1 MNVLVLI
8 TEEHPDG
15 VVVDADAPH
24 FSPLDQ
30 GIHRGD
36 GIFESALLRGGRVR
50 KLERHL
56 WRLARSAGLVHM
68 DIPGPEQW
76 QTAVE
81 RAVEAWDGEASPD
94 DFEGEALIK
103 LMAMRGY
110 GPENPEGHAWVQ
122 LTPLARS
129 WRPDGP
135 IRVSLLDRGFDSL
148 APQRG
153 AWLLVG
159 AKTLSY
165 GINMAAVREAK
176 SRGDD
181 DVIFVTIDGVVLEAP
196 TSTVIVKKGRT
207 LHTTP
212 TEVGVL
218 PGTTQMALY
227 DAAPAHGWDVQY
239 TKLTPQDLFEAD
251 AVWLSSSGRLLSQ
264 VGWIDG
270 KQLSLDNVAHA
281 ELSEILDQN
290 T

>member
-1 MNVLVLI
+1 MNVLVLL
-8 TEEHPDG
+8 TESHPDG
-15 VVVDADAPH
+15 VVVDASAPH

-36 GIFESALLRGGRVR
+36 GIFETALLRTDRVR
-50 KLERHL
+50 KLDRHL
-56 WRLARSAGLVHM
+56 WRLQRSADLVGL
-68 DIPGPEQW
+68 DIPSAEQW
-76 QTAVE
+76 AAAVE
-81 RAVEAWDGEASPD
+81 KAVAAWDGGGGPD
-94 DFEGEALIK
+94 DIPGEALIK
-103 LMAMRGY
+103 LMALRGY
-110 GPENPEGHAWVQ
+110 APENPEGHAWVQ
-122 LTPLARS
+122 LTPVAKS

-153 AWLLVG
+153 GWLLVG

-165 GINMAAVREAK
+165 AVNMAATREAK
-176 SRGDD
+176 SRGDQ
-181 DVIFVTIDGVVLEAP
+181 DVIFVTTDGVVLEAP
-196 TSTVIVKKGRT
+196 TSTVLVLKDGV

-212 TEVGVL
+212 IELGVL

-227 DAAPAHGWDVQY
+227 EAAAKQGWDARY
-239 TKLTPQDLFEAD
+239 TRLTPHDLMNAD

-270 KQLSLDNVAHA
+270 TEIARDDETHRRLTA
-281 ELSEILDQN
+281 ILDDA